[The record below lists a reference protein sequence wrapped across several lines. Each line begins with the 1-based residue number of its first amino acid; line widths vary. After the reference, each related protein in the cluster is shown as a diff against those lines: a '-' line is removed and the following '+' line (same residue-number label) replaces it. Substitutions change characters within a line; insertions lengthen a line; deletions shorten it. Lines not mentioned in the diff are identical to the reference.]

1 MSTLTTINSGDGIS
15 PSRTVINSNF
25 SALNSDKIETSVL
38 DTDTALTANSD
49 SKVAT
54 QKAVKAYVDAS
65 PLGNASTTARGV
77 VEEATQAEVSAGTA
91 TGGSGA
97 RLFINPST
105 STTSFSTTQ
114 VFTGTAPTSYT
125 DLDLSSV
132 VGAKQRVVMLAVT
145 NNGAGAEP
153 YAFKRKGTSYT
164 LGITNTNGVSA
175 LIIANG
181 NTSFVI
187 VTTDTSGVIQW
198 TGDAVPSSTVIN
210 VEAYW

>member
-1 MSTLTTINSGDGIS
+1 MSTITTINGSDTITS
-15 PSRTVINSNF
+15 SRTVLNANMA
-25 SALNSDKIETSVL
+25 ALNTDKIETSVL

-65 PLGNASTTARGV
+65 PLGNASTTVRGV
-77 VEEATQAEVSAGTA
+77 VEEATQAEVSAGAA

-105 STTSFSTTQ
+105 STTGYSTTQ
-114 VFTGTAPTSYT
+114 VFTGTAPTAYT

-132 VGAKQRVVMLAVT
+132 VGTKQRVVMLAVT
-145 NNGAGAEP
+145 NGGGASEP
-153 YAFKRKGTSYT
+153 YSFIRKGSSYT
-164 LGITNTNGVSA
+164 TGVLNPNGVSA
-175 LIIANG
+175 VNVANG
-181 NTSFVI
+181 KTSFVI

-198 TGDAVPSSTVIN
+198 TGDAAPASTVIN